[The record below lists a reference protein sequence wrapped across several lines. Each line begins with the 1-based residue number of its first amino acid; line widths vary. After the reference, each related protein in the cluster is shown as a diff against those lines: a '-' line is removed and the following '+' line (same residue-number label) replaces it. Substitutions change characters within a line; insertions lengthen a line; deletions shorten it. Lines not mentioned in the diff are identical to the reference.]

1 MAGGCAAL
9 AGAVLWI
16 LGTIAPLVSF
26 QRCVSP
32 DPRLAWIGVHL
43 TVLRPDPG
51 CNSGQLALNAG
62 PGHTVG
68 LVVMVAVPVL
78 VANLLTALGAIGFW
92 VAARRL
98 VARVADAVRRVWPRL
113 PEAARAIALG
123 VQRLSTPQGR
133 RSIRRWQ
140 LDRSPVLRRGPPAL
154 CVR

>member
-133 RSIRRWQ
+133 RSIRGWQ